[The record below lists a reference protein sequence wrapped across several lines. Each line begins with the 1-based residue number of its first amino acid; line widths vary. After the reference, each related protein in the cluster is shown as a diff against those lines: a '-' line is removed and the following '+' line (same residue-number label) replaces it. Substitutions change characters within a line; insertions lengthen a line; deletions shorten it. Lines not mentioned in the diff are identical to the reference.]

1 MFVEPM
7 YLYSQ
12 KSAPRAYRSVMHLPD
27 MSNFVHD
34 GAVVRVR
41 LHISLCS
48 RTFDG
53 RDSMEK
59 HVQLMSELSWVT

>member
-1 MFVEPM
+1 
-7 YLYSQ
+7 
-12 KSAPRAYRSVMHLPD
+12 MHLPD